1 MPVVSIPLEDTNR
14 TILNDV
20 YFKIV
25 RDINNHIKIPNS
37 SIVVMHKD
45 IETTLTDNS
54 TNATLNTKP
63 NLPSTVSK
71 RKVLVNIT
79 EDYNEDALATTSTHE
94 VGAFPIFVDN
104 DINVFVYP
112 IYVKSDINIEF
123 NYFTNSKTEATRI
136 RDDIRV
142 RLSQA
147 RNILAHDVEYNI
159 LIPDVVEDFIVDV
172 YELKNRLVPSTLEDY
187 FREHTTKRIHVLTD
201 MANKENAKIAVY
213 EKQIRIIGVFDFSP
227 LPEKIEANNDDGNYK
242 ISFNYKLSLNIPRS
256 MVMRYPVMICN
267 RPLPA
272 KYLQFIED
280 GKVNSTEEYR
290 RDLNYNTFSMYNLGY
305 FEAHRFLQHKVDIN
319 LPMNI
324 PLFDEF
330 NERVGH
336 TGYAI
341 IVSFLTDINETDKKS
356 LFNLTQIDPYY
367 IPDELL
373 DFIRNVERPYVTKL
387 FRSFLFFGLWQD
399 DRHYDN
405 DILEIDANL
414 NIKST
419 KELSLF
425 KPTRVTISFI
435 LDISLLPEE
444 AIERLIARR
453 NILLLFI
460 REYVNVYRN
469 YKPEWSRLNVAE
481 NSFYRTLILL
491 LNRFIGLDDLD
502 TIANILRI
510 IKQEAL
516 LYLNVI
522 SIIYNNY
529 PNMYHYLQSHN
540 LVSTADFKPYLNKNR
555 GYYGMEIVAP
565 KTVFES
571 SIVALRREE

>member
-63 NLPSTVSK
+63 NLPSTASK
-71 RKVLVNIT
+71 RKVQVNIT
-79 EDYNEDALATTSTHE
+79 EDYNEDALGTTSTHE
-94 VGAFPIFVDN
+94 VGAFPIFVDS
-104 DINVFVYP
+104 DINVFIYP
-112 IYVKSDINIEF
+112 IYITTDINIEF

-142 RLSQA
+142 RLSQT
-147 RNILAHDVEYNI
+147 RNILMHDIEYNV

-201 MANKENAKIAVY
+201 MANRENAKIAVY
-213 EKQIRIIGVFDFSP
+213 EKQVRVVGVFDFSP
-227 LPEKIEANNDDGNYK
+227 LPEKIEANNDEGNYK
-242 ISFNYKLSLNIPRS
+242 ISFNYKLTLNIPRS
-256 MVMRYPVMICN
+256 MVMRYPVMVCN

-330 NERVGH
+330 NERTGYH
-336 TGYAI
+336 GYAI
-341 IVSFLTDINETDKKS
+341 LVSFLTDINETDKKS

-367 IPDELL
+367 IPDKLL
-373 DFIRNVERPYVTKL
+373 NFIRDVERPFITTPL
-387 FRSFLFFGLWQD
+387 RSFLYLGLWQD

-405 DILEIDANL
+405 NILELDADL

-444 AIERLIARR
+444 AIDRLLTHRDV
-453 NILLLFI
+453 LLLFVM
-460 REYVNVYRN
+460 EYISVYKN
-469 YKPEWSRLNVAE
+469 YKPEWSKLNVSE
-481 NSFYRTLILL
+481 NSFYRTLLL
-491 LNRFIGLDDLD
+491 LLYRLINLDDTTSL
-502 TIANILRI
+502 ASILASVKAETLI
-510 IKQEAL
+510 FINLA
-516 LYLNVI
+516 

-529 PNMYHYLQSHN
+529 PNMYHYLTTHN
-540 LVSTADFKPYLNKNR
+540 LISTSEFSDYIKKNKD
-555 GYYGMEIVAP
+555 YYGIENINM
-565 KTVFES
+565 KNVFES